1 MGILTASSHYFRV
14 GAHMAA
20 SQTLPSLKKTRQGQI
35 SIRFCSSDFHLKYA
49 NEMKI
54 WLYQRNQVLPHT
66 KLIAR
71 MKLVQAQKIRER
83 GNKVKSEV
91 NASIYTNLVWHNYER
106 LDLSSAA
113 WSFCPSKVCVLSP
126 YWLSSFSPHS
136 TPHYYRQY
144 PCFGLQRTS
153 MIEQASFPYK
163 KSANQTLLISSFKL
177 HCNFSGIRWKKNKPK
192 TITIPDWL

>member
-1 MGILTASSHYFRV
+1 MLLLSLNTVNNGKPPHPRCLSTLRSTTLPINRRGRRKNAFMGILTASSHYFRV

-35 SIRFCSSDFHLKYA
+35 SIRFCSSEFHLKYA

-54 WLYQRNQVLPHT
+54 WFYQRNQVLPPT

-91 NASIYTNLVWHNYER
+91 NASIYTNLV
-106 LDLSSAA
+106 
-113 WSFCPSKVCVLSP
+113 
-126 YWLSSFSPHS
+126 
-136 TPHYYRQY
+136 
-144 PCFGLQRTS
+144 
-153 MIEQASFPYK
+153 
-163 KSANQTLLISSFKL
+163 
-177 HCNFSGIRWKKNKPK
+177 
-192 TITIPDWL
+192 